1 MNYFSHGHA
10 CSTAFVPCN
19 LCSEQEK
26 AKKKFIPTFNKKLRV
41 CVIHSC
47 TLYRCARYTQINT
60 VHPSS
65 GSGQFIALARSP
77 KLSYSYG
84 YLVRTVMKSGTLRF
98 PNNCSPYRATCL
110 TLVSIKYSI
119 PLYII
124 YLVLFEADFL
134 HQISL

>member
-10 CSTAFVPCN
+10 CSTVFVPCN
-19 LCSEQEK
+19 ICSEQEK

-47 TLYRCARYTQINT
+47 ALYRCARYTQINA

-84 YLVRTVMKSGTLRF
+84 YLVRTVMKSGTLKIPQQLLSLPRNLSNSCKYKVF
-98 PNNCSPYRATCL
+98 NSSIYNLFS
-110 TLVSIKYSI
+110 LV
-119 PLYII
+119 
-124 YLVLFEADFL
+124 
-134 HQISL
+134 